1 MPRVT
6 FIYAR
11 KSCGSGRKK
20 REKKIEKTK
29 KRKEEKQKSLFRY
42 YCTGLKAETVTR
54 IAETSKDAQTLMVQ
68 EVEG

>member
-1 MPRVT
+1 MQENLVVP
-6 FIYAR
+6 A
-11 KSCGSGRKK
+11 
-20 REKKIEKTK
+20 EKKEKKKEKTK
-29 KRKEEKQKSLFRY
+29 NESKKEKQKSLFRY